1 MDKINHYLYVI
12 YIVWYYQIIYFTWTW
27 SYGSWIFNYLCN
39 QCLSPVTWVRTP
51 FMARCTRCNIMWYS
65 LSVTC
70 NRSMVF
76 SGYSGF
82 LHQQNWLPR
91 YNWFFFF
98 ENGVKHH
105 QPNIFYDTVR
115 WLEINNQ
122 WFYLQFLV

>member
-1 MDKINHYLYVI
+1 MDKINHYLYVV

-39 QCLSPVTWVRTP
+39 QCLSPVTWVRTL

-76 SGYSGF
+76 SGYFGF
-82 LHQQNWLPR
+82 LHQKNWLPR
-91 YNWFFFF
+91 YNWNFV

-105 QPNIFYDTVR
+105 QPNILYDTVR
-115 WLEINNQ
+115 WLGINDQ